1 MELDEFKMIWKAY
14 DQKLDAT
21 QQLGQKL
28 LQLTLQNRS
37 QSTIDKMLREL
48 RPVLA
53 ILSGVV
59 VFFSA
64 VIAGNAFDYTRP
76 IHYVPAC
83 LYMIVAIVGLYM
95 SIQHRN
101 NLRNKQLLTHDLYQ
115 TLTDII
121 TLRLRHTR
129 LMKWVWMS
137 IMLAGS
143 MVMLPTIARK
153 LPEGWLNTLF
163 LLLIPVGI
171 TTLSIGLASMAG
183 MFKDLYVDELREQ
196 MNELETLR

>member
-14 DQKLDAT
+14 DQKLEAT

-37 QSTIDKMLREL
+37 QHTIDKMLREL
-48 RPVLA
+48 RPVFA

-83 LYMIVAIVGLYM
+83 LYMIVAIVGLYRSM
-95 SIQHRN
+95 QHRN

-121 TLRLRHTR
+121 TLRLRHTK

-153 LPEGWLNTLF
+153 LTEGWLNTLF

-171 TTLSIGLASMAG
+171 TALSVGLASMAG
-183 MFKDLYVDELREQ
+183 MFKDPYVDELREQ

>member
-48 RPVLA
+48 RPVFA

-83 LYMIVAIVGLYM
+83 LYMIVAIVGLYR

-121 TLRLRHTR
+121 TLRLRHAK
-129 LMKWVWMS
+129 LMKWVWVS

-143 MVMLPTIARK
+143 MVMLPVIARK
-153 LPEGWLNTLF
+153 LPESWLNTLI

-171 TTLSIGLASMAG
+171 TTVSIGLASMAG
-183 MFKDLYVDELREQ
+183 MFNDPYVDELRAQ
-196 MNELETLR
+196 RKELETLR

>member
-14 DQKLDAT
+14 DQKLEAT

-28 LQLTLQNRS
+28 LQLMLQNRS
-37 QSTIDKMLREL
+37 QHTVDKMLREL
-48 RPVLA
+48 RPVFA

-101 NLRNKQLLTHDLYQ
+101 NLRNTQLLTHDLYQ

-121 TLRLRHTR
+121 ALRLRHTR

-153 LPEGWLNTLF
+153 LPESWLNTLF
-163 LLLIPVGI
+163 LLLIPIGL
-171 TTLSIGLASMAG
+171 TTLSVGLASIAG
-183 MFKDLYVDELREQ
+183 MFNDPYVDELREQ

>member
-48 RPVLA
+48 RPVFA

-83 LYMIVAIVGLYM
+83 LYMIVAIVGLYRSM
-95 SIQHRN
+95 QHRN

-121 TLRLRHTR
+121 TLRLRHTK

-163 LLLIPVGI
+163 LLLIPIGL
-171 TTLSIGLASMAG
+171 TTLSVGLASIAG
-183 MFKDLYVDELREQ
+183 MFNDPYVDELREQ

>member
-14 DQKLDAT
+14 DQKLEAT

-37 QSTIDKMLREL
+37 QHTIDKMLREL
-48 RPVLA
+48 RPVFA
-53 ILSGVV
+53 ILSGVIL
-59 VFFSA
+59 FFSA

-83 LYMIVAIVGLYM
+83 LYMIVAMAGLYM
-95 SIQHRN
+95 SIQHWN
-101 NLRNKQLLTHDLYQ
+101 NLRNKQVLTHDLYQ

-121 TLRLRHTR
+121 TLRLRHAK
-129 LMKWVWMS
+129 LMKWVWVS

-143 MVMLPTIARK
+143 MVMLPVIARK
-153 LPEGWLNTLF
+153 LPESWLNTLF

-171 TTLSIGLASMAG
+171 TTVSIGLASMAG
-183 MFKDLYVDELREQ
+183 MFNDPYVDELRAQ
-196 MNELETLR
+196 RKELETLR

>member
-37 QSTIDKMLREL
+37 QHTVDKMLREL
-48 RPVLA
+48 RPVFA

-83 LYMIVAIVGLYM
+83 LYMIVAIAGLYV
-95 SIQHRN
+95 SIRHRN
-101 NLRNKQLLTHDLYQ
+101 NLRNTQLLTHDLYQ

-121 TLRLRHTR
+121 ALRLRHTR

-163 LLLIPVGI
+163 LLLIPIGL
-171 TTLSIGLASMAG
+171 TTLSVGLASIAG
-183 MFKDLYVDELREQ
+183 MFNDPYVDELREQ